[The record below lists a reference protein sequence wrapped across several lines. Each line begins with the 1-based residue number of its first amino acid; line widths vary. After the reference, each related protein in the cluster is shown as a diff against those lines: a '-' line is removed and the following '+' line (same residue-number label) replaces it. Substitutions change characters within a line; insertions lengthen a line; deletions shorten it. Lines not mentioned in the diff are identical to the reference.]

1 MDIAFVFF
9 VGLIAGTL
17 GGIIGTGSSIILM
30 PVLVYAFGPKEA
42 VPIMALAAVLANIAR
57 VGTWWR
63 EIDWKAALTYS
74 VLAVPAA
81 GLGAV
86 TLLSLPARII
96 DIAIGLFFLGM
107 IPLRRWLS
115 RNHRRP
121 HLTHLGLAGGI
132 IGYFTGIVVS
142 TGPVSV
148 PLFFAYGLSRG
159 ALIGTEAASSLAV
172 YTSKTVIFGGFGA
185 LPWQIA
191 FEGLATGA
199 SLMIGAVVAKQVLVK
214 MDARTFD
221 LLLDGLM
228 LVSGT
233 VLLWTALDFQP

>member
-1 MDIAFVFF
+1 
-9 VGLIAGTL
+9 
-17 GGIIGTGSSIILM
+17 
-30 PVLVYAFGPKEA
+30 
-42 VPIMALAAVLANIAR
+42 
-57 VGTWWR
+57 
-63 EIDWKAALTYS
+63 